1 MVDGGTILVRNSKTD
16 SEGKGATLYLA
27 PDSVS
32 LVQEWL
38 SRSGVYKGR
47 LFRSLRKNGRLGD
60 KLDPSQV
67 PRIFKNMARKCGL
80 PENIASGLSGH
91 SARVGAVQDMIANGI
106 ELTAILQAGRW
117 KTSAMVQRYGE
128 RLLAQRNGAA
138 QLAKLQHR
146 CG

>member
-1 MVDGGTILVRNSKTD
+1 
-16 SEGKGATLYLA
+16 
-27 PDSVS
+27 
-32 LVQEWL
+32 
-38 SRSGVYKGR
+38 
-47 LFRSLRKNGRLGD
+47 
-60 KLDPSQV
+60 
-67 PRIFKNMARKCGL
+67 
-80 PENIASGLSGH
+80 
-91 SARVGAVQDMIANGI
+91 MIANGI